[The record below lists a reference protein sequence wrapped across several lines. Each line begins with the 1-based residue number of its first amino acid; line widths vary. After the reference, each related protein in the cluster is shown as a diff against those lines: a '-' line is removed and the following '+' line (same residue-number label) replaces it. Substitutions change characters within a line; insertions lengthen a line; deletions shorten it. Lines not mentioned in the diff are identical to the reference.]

1 MRLKEQ
7 QKRGGKKDR
16 RAGEDAVFERIHTVI
31 ISAAPVRHE
40 EDDREFTDLRRLD
53 TEHTD
58 ADPSVNAALLGREH
72 QHEHQRKVADT

>member
-7 QKRGGKKDR
+7 QKRGGKENS

-31 ISAAPVRHE
+31 ISAAPVRHKE
-40 EDDREFTDLRRLD
+40 NDREFTDLRRLD

-58 ADPSVNAALLGREH
+58 ADPSVNTALLGREH